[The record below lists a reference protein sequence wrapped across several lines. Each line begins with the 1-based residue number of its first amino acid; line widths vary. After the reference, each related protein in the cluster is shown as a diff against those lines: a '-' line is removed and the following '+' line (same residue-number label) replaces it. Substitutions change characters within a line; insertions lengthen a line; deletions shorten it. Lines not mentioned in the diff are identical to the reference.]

1 MMTRKQKLERFILL
15 MERAQKAEKSINE
28 IDVEFNKGE
37 MSPDEYETLTRD
49 IEYDLFQAR
58 KEANEL
64 FDKIKKYLSV
74 KY

>member
-1 MMTRKQKLERFILL
+1 MTRKQKLERFILL

>member
-15 MERAQKAEKSINE
+15 MERAQKAEKSISE
-28 IDVEFNKGE
+28 IDVEFNQGD
-37 MSPDEYETLTRD
+37 MSADEYETLTRD